1 MATVSLCRPLSRAT
15 AKLDEWLLI
24 IQSSSLPHLFQRKL
38 ASYQRCRCFT
48 SSGCQHKPDTPQKN
62 VGSVVGSSSDTTRN
76 DSGKEDCKS
85 SQKLDLTMTGNA
97 LLKITLADSEMATG
111 QDSNSPF
118 IFYQKIDF
126 SSLERQLES
135 SKLTPLILKW
145 MPRSLKRK
153 FYSSM
158 LKEIK
163 QKAYLGED
171 FNDEEFRYFGGLA
184 AMKVSDIILQN
195 DFSGLQDLV
204 VQNIVLTGK
213 ENQTLE
219 GIHEVSPCSSED
231 MVWTGI
237 SKVMI
242 QEQSPH
248 HGIVHITLHTLCKLN
263 AQLKEMAM
271 ASPKILFGSKIPAKV
286 FHVIL
291 RRMACTYVGR

>member
-1 MATVSLCRPLSRAT
+1 
-15 AKLDEWLLI
+15 
-24 IQSSSLPHLFQRKL
+24 
-38 ASYQRCRCFT
+38 
-48 SSGCQHKPDTPQKN
+48 
-62 VGSVVGSSSDTTRN
+62 
-76 DSGKEDCKS
+76 
-85 SQKLDLTMTGNA
+85 
-97 LLKITLADSEMATG
+97 
-111 QDSNSPF
+111 
-118 IFYQKIDF
+118 
-126 SSLERQLES
+126 
-135 SKLTPLILKW
+135 
-145 MPRSLKRK
+145 
-153 FYSSM
+153 
-158 LKEIK
+158 
-163 QKAYLGED
+163 
-171 FNDEEFRYFGGLA
+171 
-184 AMKVSDIILQN
+184 MKVSDIILQN

-291 RRMACTYVGR
+291 RRMACTFQQQYSLEDDSSPSYSQWKASELAAAIDIVPLFVPIFDKN